1 MSLKLSDENYKSVL
15 MPDVYYY
22 LTWNC
27 LTVNIQK
34 LLRYFP

>member
-1 MSLKLSDENYKSVL
+1 MSLKLSDENYKSVP

-22 LTWNC
+22 LSWNG

-34 LLRYFP
+34 LLHYFP